1 MTYIVRFFT
10 VFALFCLFSCNNSDK
25 KMATTIAFD
34 WQGHRGARGL
44 MPENTIPAFVRALQ
58 YPVQTLELDVAVS
71 KDSQMIV
78 SHEPFMSAEICSKP
92 DGSPVLP
99 DEAEKLLIYNMT
111 YNEIKQYD
119 CGKRPHPRFP
129 DQQKMAVSKP
139 SLMDMVSNV
148 ELYCQNNHR
157 IKPRYNIEIK
167 SKPSWDGTHT
177 PRPEVFANMLWREL
191 NLLQI
196 TDRVTIQSFDV
207 RPLQVLHRLDP
218 TISLAFLVE
227 NLDGLDKN
235 LEKLGF
241 KPTIYS
247 PYYMLLNETVI
258 AELKQKGIKIIP
270 WTVNDAYSMK
280 RFIELQVDGII
291 TDYPNLIEEVQ

>member
-1 MTYIVRFFT
+1 MNRFITAFT
-10 VFALFCLFSCNNSDK
+10 LFCLFSCNNSDK
-25 KMATTIAFD
+25 KMATTLIFD

-44 MPENTIPAFVRALQ
+44 MPENTIPAFIRALQ

-71 KDSQMIV
+71 KDSQIIV

-92 DGSPVLP
+92 DGSPVMP
-99 DEAEKLLIYNMT
+99 EEAEKLLIYNMT

-148 ELYCQNNHR
+148 ELYCQNNR
-157 IKPRYNIEIK
+157 RVKPHYNIEIK

-218 TISLAFLVE
+218 NISLAFLVE
-227 NLDGLDKN
+227 NIDGLDKN
-235 LEKLGF
+235 LAKLGF

-247 PYYMLLNETVI
+247 PYYMLLNETTI

-270 WTVNDAYSMK
+270 WTVNDAYAMK

-291 TDYPNLIEEVQ
+291 TDFPNLIEEVQ